1 MNSNPT
7 PATIEIQIETIEQL
21 FHSLD
26 PFPFHKKDLDRDAE
40 EFIVSW
46 ARELPARQPI
56 KILIHLPP
64 AEAGKPESADIP
76 RAVASYFASRSEA
89 SGRDLKDLFRI
100 GRRALSVGLTVL
112 IGCVLLSQAAATS
125 LPPRPFGWL
134 IEESL
139 IILGWVANW
148 KPIEIFLYD
157 WWPMVR
163 QRNLYDR
170 LRVAEIEVRP
180 TAARG

>member
-1 MNSNPT
+1 MAPSRS
-7 PATIEIQIETIEQL
+7 ATIEIRLETIEQL

-46 ARELPARQPI
+46 ARELPASQPI
-56 KILIHLPP
+56 RIVIYLPP
-64 AEAGKPESADIP
+64 AETEKPEARIISG
-76 RAVASYFASRSEA
+76 AVTGYFASRSVA
-89 SGRDLKDLFRI
+89 SARDLKDLFRI
-100 GRRALSVGLTVL
+100 GRRALTVGLTVL
-112 IGCVLLSQAAATS
+112 AICVLLAQAAAS
-125 LPPRPFGWL
+125 NLPPRPFGQL

-157 WWPMVR
+157 WWPIVR
-163 QRNLYDR
+163 QRNLYRR
-170 LRVAEIEVRP
+170 LAAAEIEVQSQSS
-180 TAARG
+180 

>member
-1 MNSNPT
+1 MSNEPFR
-7 PATIEIQIETIEQL
+7 AFIEIQLETIEQL

-26 PFPFHKKDLDRDAE
+26 PFPFHRKDLDRDAE

-46 ARELPARQPI
+46 ARELPTRQPI
-56 KILIHLPP
+56 RIIVHLPAP
-64 AEAGKPESADIP
+64 ELDKPEAKDVPS
-76 RAVASYFASRSEA
+76 AVASYFASRSEA

-100 GRRALSVGLTVL
+100 GRRALSVGLSVL
-112 IGCVLLSQAAATS
+112 VACVLLSQAAANN
-125 LPPRPFGWL
+125 LPPRPFGRL

-157 WWPMVR
+157 WWPIVR
-163 QRNLYDR
+163 QRNLYRR
-170 LRVAEIEVRP
+170 LAAAEIEVRSQFS
-180 TAARG
+180 

>member
-1 MNSNPT
+1 MAPT
-7 PATIEIQIETIEQL
+7 LSATIEIRLETIEQL

-40 EFIVSW
+40 EFIVGW

-56 KILIHLPP
+56 RIVIYLPA
-64 AEAGKPESADIP
+64 AEAEKPEAKIIP
-76 RAVASYFASRSEA
+76 GAVTGYFSSRSVA

-100 GRRALSVGLTVL
+100 GRRALMVGLTVL
-112 IGCVLLSQAAATS
+112 AICVLLAQAAAS
-125 LPPRPFGWL
+125 NLPARPFGQL

-148 KPIEIFLYD
+148 KPIEVFLYD
-157 WWPMVR
+157 WWPIVR
-163 QRNLYDR
+163 QRNLYRR
-170 LRVAEIEVRP
+170 LAAAGIEVQSQSS
-180 TAARG
+180 

>member
-1 MNSNPT
+1 MRKEPSRGL
-7 PATIEIQIETIEQL
+7 IELRLETIEQL

-64 AEAGKPESADIP
+64 AEAGKPEAEDIP

-89 SGRDLKDLFRI
+89 SRLDLKDLFRI

-125 LPPRPFGWL
+125 LPPRPFGRL

-163 QRNLYDR
+163 LRNLYRR
-170 LRVAEIEVRP
+170 LSAAEIGVRP
-180 TAARG
+180 LAERG